1 MPAEHATDD
10 SRAGLDVV
18 ELVKEFDGITALDGF
33 SLQVKPGTVFGL
45 LGPNGAGKTTA
56 IRIIMGILEA
66 DSGQV
71 LYQGQPISR
80 LKSRRFGYLPEERG
94 LYPKTRLRET
104 LIYLAQLKG
113 LEHKEA
119 ATWVDQYIDRFDLA
133 DYAHRNVQA
142 LSKGN
147 QQKAQF
153 IAAIVHQPSVVILDE
168 PFTGLDPVNQIILK
182 EIIGELCHQG
192 TTVLLSTHQMDQ
204 VERICDAICLIDAGR
219 TILAGPLDEIK
230 AGHAKPTLEVTF
242 EGDLPD
248 GLDRWVKVIETHN
261 GTAIGHAR
269 RELPATLEG
278 LVALGPVIQFK
289 MRETTLE
296 DIFIEVVRE
305 SRQ

>member
-1 MPAEHATDD
+1 MPADSATDD
-10 SRAGLDVV
+10 SSGGLEVV
-18 ELVKEFDGITALDGF
+18 DLVKEFDGITALDGL
-33 SLQVKPGTVFGL
+33 SLRVPPGTVFGL

-56 IRIIMGILEA
+56 IRIIMGILGA
-66 DSGQV
+66 DRGQV
-71 LYQGQPISR
+71 LYQGRPISR
-80 LKSRRFGYLPEERG
+80 LESRRFGYLPEERG

-119 ATWVDQYIDRFDLA
+119 ATGGDPYIDRFDLA
-133 DYAHRNVQA
+133 EYAHRNVRA

-168 PFTGLDPVNQIILK
+168 PFTGLDPVNQIMLK
-182 EIIGELCHQG
+182 EIIGELCQQG

-219 TILAGPLDEIK
+219 TIIDGPLDEIK
-230 AGHAKPTLEVTF
+230 ANHTEPTLEVTF
-242 EGDLPD
+242 EGDLPE
-248 GLDRWVKVIETHN
+248 GLDRWVKVIESHN

-269 RELPATLEG
+269 QALPATLEG

-289 MRETTLE
+289 MREATLE